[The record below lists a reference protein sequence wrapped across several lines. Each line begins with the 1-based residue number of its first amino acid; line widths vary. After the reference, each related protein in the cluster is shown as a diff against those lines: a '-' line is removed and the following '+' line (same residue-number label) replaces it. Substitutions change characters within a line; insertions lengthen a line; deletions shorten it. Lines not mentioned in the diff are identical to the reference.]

1 MVLLGRQLANSLALR
16 ALSSQSNSPIPS
28 RDPTRRVCFCFSL
41 VIIITLLFSSTV
53 EKIIN
58 YTIFLDCIGM
68 STSAATI
75 FILRRRKMGERPAG
89 EVGGKDAGVQ
99 LGKDFGE
106 PGRNDAGPD
115 IYRMKLFPLM
125 PLVFILAYIAVGVSI
140 ILDDPR
146 SAAYGALIFGGFF
159 VVYFVVEGVK
169 KARRVA

>member
-1 MVLLGRQLANSLALR
+1 VIFWSL
-16 ALSSQSNSPIPS
+16 
-28 RDPTRRVCFCFSL
+28 TTFSL

-89 EVGGKDAGVQ
+89 EPGGKDTGEVGGKDAG
-99 LGKDFGE
+99 E
-106 PGRNDAGPD
+106 PGRKDAGGLDRNDAGPD
-115 IYRMKLFPLM
+115 IYRMKLFPLL

-146 SAAYGALIFGGFF
+146 SAAYGALIFGCFF
-159 VVYFVVEGVK
+159 VLYFVVNGIK
-169 KARRVA
+169 KARMAA